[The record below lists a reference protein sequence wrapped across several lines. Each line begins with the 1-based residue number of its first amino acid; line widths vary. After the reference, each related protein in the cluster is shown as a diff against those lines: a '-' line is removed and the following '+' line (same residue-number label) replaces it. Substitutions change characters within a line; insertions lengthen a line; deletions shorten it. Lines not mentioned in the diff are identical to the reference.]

1 MHQGQE
7 QGSGKQI
14 DRKSMVMKMNMKND
28 KNAKHIKQDDTQ
40 VLVSVWLLLLLLI
53 SVLLVLTLLLLL

>member
-1 MHQGQE
+1 MVHQGQE

-40 VLVSVWLLLLLLI
+40 VLVSVWLLLLLLLI
-53 SVLLVLTLLLLL
+53 SLLLVLLLL

>member
-1 MHQGQE
+1 
-7 QGSGKQI
+7 
-14 DRKSMVMKMNMKND
+14 MVMKMNMKND

-53 SVLLVLTLLLLL
+53 SLLLVLTLLLLL